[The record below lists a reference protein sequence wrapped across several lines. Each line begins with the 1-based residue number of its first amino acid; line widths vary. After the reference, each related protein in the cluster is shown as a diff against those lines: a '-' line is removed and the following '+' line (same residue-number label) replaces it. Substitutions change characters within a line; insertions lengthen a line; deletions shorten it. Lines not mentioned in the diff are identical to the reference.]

1 MSHINYD
8 EMAPFSEILPIH
20 DFIFEEYASVLDDN
34 SGGNNPSH
42 IKYFLASDLEL
53 RSTNLKDYMHF
64 IAQLER
70 ANDLID
76 TDDFTLEV
84 DDISGQC
91 RAKTKLKKMIR
102 QFKSLAKYVYIDEC
116 NI

>member
-8 EMAPFSEILPIH
+8 EMTPYSEILPIH
-20 DFIFEEYASVLDDN
+20 DFIFEEDDN

-53 RSTNLKDYMHF
+53 CSTNLKDYMHF